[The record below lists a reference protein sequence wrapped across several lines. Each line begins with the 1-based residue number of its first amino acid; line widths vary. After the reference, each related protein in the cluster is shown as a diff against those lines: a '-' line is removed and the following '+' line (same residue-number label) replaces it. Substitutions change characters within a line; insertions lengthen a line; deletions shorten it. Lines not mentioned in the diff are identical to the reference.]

1 MAIAPLFVTLLVVE
15 QSFSNDSVGFD
26 RSLQD
31 ISGHY
36 FFAREGAYVQLKGQS
51 KYASHL
57 DTCEVSTL
65 YYLNKGFAGIRSQI
79 NGGTDVLHE
88 EPGDD
93 RLQMLSVEGRIGQVK
108 WSVEQ
113 SDSVTFFGAAM
124 DGKQGVA
131 VDNFSVR
138 GSSGLHLRSIP
149 LKTLKAFQRVR
160 PYDLIV
166 LQYGLNVATER
177 GVNYESYKKV
187 CLR

>member
-1 MAIAPLFVTLLVVE
+1 MCCMKSRGRPIADALC
-15 QSFSNDSVGFD
+15 G
-26 RSLQD
+26 
-31 ISGHY
+31 
-36 FFAREGAYVQLKGQS
+36 
-51 KYASHL
+51 
-57 DTCEVSTL
+57 
-65 YYLNKGFAGIRSQI
+65 
-79 NGGTDVLHE
+79 
-88 EPGDD
+88 
-93 RLQMLSVEGRIGQVK
+93 GRIGQVK